1 MKISGAIFDMDGT
14 VTDSMYV
21 WADIGVRYLRS
32 HGVTPAPTLWRDIKN
47 MSLFETTAYFR
58 EVYGI
63 RETDDEIAQSI
74 NDLVEPMYRNE
85 VLPKPGVVELLDN
98 FRVRGIPMALATAT
112 DRYLVEATLAKNDLL
127 KYFKGIF
134 TCTEVGAGKTDPLI
148 YEAALKCLGT
158 PKAETPVF
166 EDAYYALITAKRAG
180 FPTVG
185 VYDASQT
192 RDKEALQREAT
203 IFITDYKTN
212 MYHFT

>member
-32 HGVTPAPTLWRDIKN
+32 HGITPVPTLWRDIKN

-85 VLPKPGVVELLDN
+85 VLPKPGVVELLED
-98 FRVRGIPMALATAT
+98 FRARGIPMALATAT
-112 DRYLVEATLAKNDLL
+112 DRYLVDATLAKNDLL

-166 EDAYYALITAKRAG
+166 EDAYYALATAKCAG

-192 RDKEALQREAT
+192 RDKDALQREAS
-203 IFITDYKTN
+203 IFIMDYKTN
-212 MYHFT
+212 MHHFT